1 MKNKKNKE
9 NGENE
14 FHAVTYM
21 RQMRDEI
28 SADIADLSIEQI
40 LEYFKKI
47 RPKDRIIPCQ

>member
-9 NGENE
+9 KE

-21 RQMRDEI
+21 REMRDKI

-40 LEYFKKI
+40 LEYFKKK